1 MGVGR
6 WPLVGR
12 DAASAVVL
20 SALEEDPPRSLV
32 IAGPAGVGRTRLARE
47 ALALAERRGRRTQW
61 AGATSAAAIVPLGAL
76 AHLLPA
82 VDAASDAL
90 VLIQR
95 AVHAIVGD
103 GSEPSPVL
111 GVDDVHLLDPL
122 SVTLL
127 HQLAASRAITLVLT
141 VRNGNAAP
149 DPTAPLW
156 KDGLATRIEL
166 HPLGRPG
173 TERLISSAVG
183 GDVETRTV
191 ERLWQLSQGN
201 PLFLRE
207 LVEGGLRSG
216 RLKNCEGLWRWDGA
230 MVASSRLAEIVLA
243 QLGELDATEWRALE
257 VLTTAEPVSVH
268 RVAALS
274 STDAVASLERRG
286 VIGDVA
292 GGAGE
297 VRACHPLYTQVV
309 RDRVPAASLRF
320 IRRQLADGQADYGSG
335 HQLVRRCVAMLDSG
349 VPDLDAD
356 LLTEAARRANAQP
369 DHPLAERLARAA
381 IDAGGGAVAHLVLI
395 EASRWLGRPERSEQ
409 LAIEAASVVAT
420 DDDRGRLSAARALTL
435 FCGLGRG
442 DEAVAALREAAA
454 SVRSET
460 GRAALVATEALLAF
474 LGGEPERA
482 VRLATPVLSSG
493 AHGDAARPL
502 AAGAAAAGLAVT
514 GRTAEALATVD
525 AGWTALRGAGEC
537 LEPAFARVALA
548 QAEVMAFHLAG
559 RIHDLER
566 RAAELQRCTLQSPEW
581 AGDAIA
587 CLHRGWAALAG
598 GRPRAATRWL
608 VEALAGFR
616 RADPAGLAGLCRSL
630 LAMASAVGGARARG
644 EELLGDLG
652 NHTPGAVR
660 IFDPQAR
667 MAAAWLAGAANRNAD
682 AGALVLE
689 AADVA
694 ARQEQSAVEAIIL
707 HSSLRYGRAA
717 NVQNRLRDL
726 AGRLDSP
733 LVADFAEHA
742 FALTAG
748 AGDRLDAV
756 SRRFEDA
763 GALLFAA
770 DTAAEAAGA
779 HERAGAKRAAALS
792 RARAATLAR
801 NCGLA
806 DTPAL
811 DLLSPPR
818 LTSRE
823 EDVVQ
828 LAVQGLSNQDIA
840 DQLVVSVRT
849 VEAHLAHVYTKF
861 GIRGRAD
868 LHTTLAPTATAL
880 ARPRAAPG
888 PVVRSDPS
896 PSELMDC

>member
-1 MGVGR
+1 MGAGR

-12 DAASAVVL
+12 DAASAVVV
-20 SALEEDPPRSLV
+20 SALEDEPPRSLV
-32 IAGPAGVGRTRLARE
+32 IAGPAGVGRTRLAHE
-47 ALALAERRGRRTQW
+47 ALSLAERRGRPTQW

-82 VDAASDAL
+82 IDTASDAL

-95 AVHAIVGD
+95 AAHAIAGD
-103 GSEPSPVL
+103 GSGPPPVL

-141 VRNGNAAP
+141 VRSGNAAP

-166 HPLGRPG
+166 HPLSRSD

-201 PLFLRE
+201 PLLLRE
-207 LVEGGLRSG
+207 LVEGGVRSA
-216 RLKNCEGLWRWDGA
+216 RLKSCDGLWRWDGA
-230 MVASSRLAEIVLA
+230 MVPSGRLAEIVLA

-257 VLTTAEPVSVH
+257 VLATAEPVSVH

-286 VIGDVA
+286 LVGDVA
-292 GGAGE
+292 GGSGE

-309 RDRVPAASLRF
+309 RDRAPAASLRF
-320 IRRQLADGQADYGSG
+320 IQRQLADGPAEYGSD
-335 HQLVRRCVAMLDSG
+335 HQLVRRCVAMLDCG
-349 VPDLDAD
+349 VPVLDAD

-381 IDAGGGAVAHLVLI
+381 IDAGGGAVAHLILV
-395 EASRWLGRPERSEQ
+395 EASRWLGRPARR
-409 LAIEAASVVAT
+409 AGRGGAGWAAAAPPH
-420 DDDRGRLSAARALTL
+420 DRGRLSAARALTL
-435 FCGLGRG
+435 FCGLGQG

-460 GRAALVATEALLAF
+460 GRAALVAAEALLAF

-493 AHGDAARPL
+493 THGDAARPL
-502 AAGAAAAGLAVT
+502 AAAAAAAGLAVT
-514 GRTAEALATVD
+514 GRTAQALATVD
-525 AGWTALRGAGEC
+525 AGWTALQSAGEC

-548 QAEVMAFHLAG
+548 QAEVMALHLGG

-566 RAAELQRCTLQSPEW
+566 RAAELHRVNLQAPEW

-598 GRPRAATRWL
+598 GRPRAAVRWL

-616 RADPAGLAGLCRSL
+616 RGDPAGMAGLCRSL
-630 LAMASAVGGARARG
+630 LAMASALDGGGAGG
-644 EELLGDLG
+644 EDLLGDLEG
-652 NHTPGAVR
+652 HAPAAVR
-660 IFDPQAR
+660 VFDPQAR
-667 MAAAWLAGAANRNAD
+667 IAAAWLAGAANRNAD

-717 NVQNRLRDL
+717 DVQNRLREL

-733 LVADFAEHA
+733 LVADFADHA
-742 FALTAG
+742 FAVTAG

-770 DTAAEAAGA
+770 DTAAEAAAA
-779 HERAGAKRAAALS
+779 HERVGERRAAALS
-792 RARAATLAR
+792 RSRAATLAR

-811 DLLSPPR
+811 GLLSPPR

-823 EDVVQ
+823 EEVAR
-828 LAVQGLSNQDIA
+828 LALQGLSNQDIA
-840 DQLVVSVRT
+840 DRLVVSVRT

-868 LHTTLAPTATAL
+868 LHLTLTPARTAL
-880 ARPRAAPG
+880 ARPRPAPG
-888 PVVRSDPS
+888 SLVRSDP
-896 PSELMDC
+896 PSELLDR